1 VNDNA
6 FPPIRCRLPISS
18 EAACVAAGGIVNHT
32 VFPDGCSRSTPQLSE
47 SMSTI
52 CSPRPLGSSG
62 PGERIVGV
70 PDPESVTSTRISRVE
85 PRIVM

>member
-1 VNDNA
+1 MRRREPTSADPGCV
-6 FPPIRCRLPISS
+6 
-18 EAACVAAGGIVNHT
+18 VAAAGIVNHT
-32 VFPDGCSRSTPQLSE
+32 VLPDGSSGTTPQLSD

-62 PGERIVGV
+62 PGERMVGV

-85 PRIVM
+85 PTIVM